1 MLRFCKYIL
10 SAFAIIAVSSCTM
23 VNRESKVEEVY
34 QNTKTGDVLRIQQA
48 SKAMRSKEGNE
59 SRVALLLPLTGE
71 NALLGRHMLDATQL
85 AMFDLKADNIHL
97 VPIDTAAGTE
107 YIKEKLDTE
116 QPDLI
121 LGPLYAADAKA
132 IHAYASSNNIC
143 MISFSNDK
151 DLAGKDCLFL
161 LGVMPDE
168 SVKRIAKYAMNK
180 HLPDINGVLPKN
192 KYGQTIEA
200 GLASLNKSSEQS
212 VKIIGRYNPATIKE
226 DLKQVNANIAHYAKA
241 DTTLLVPEGG
251 NNLRE
256 FVTDLRGTKG
266 GKKVKY
272 LGSGLWEDEKL
283 HDIPELNG
291 AWFASAPRND
301 RQSFEKRFEENFNY
315 KPSKLSSLAYDGIA
329 LIAALSQKGID
340 RSSFNKASITNSAG
354 FKGITGIFRFKSNG
368 TNQRAM
374 AVYEIRNDG
383 FLEIDPA
390 PQSFASVDYD

>member
-1 MLRFCKYIL
+1 
-10 SAFAIIAVSSCTM
+10 
-23 VNRESKVEEVY
+23 
-34 QNTKTGDVLRIQQA
+34 
-48 SKAMRSKEGNE
+48 
-59 SRVALLLPLTGE
+59 
-71 NALLGRHMLDATQL
+71 
-85 AMFDLKADNIHL
+85 
-97 VPIDTAAGTE
+97 
-107 YIKEKLDTE
+107 
-116 QPDLI
+116 
-121 LGPLYAADAKA
+121 
-132 IHAYASSNNIC
+132 
-143 MISFSNDK
+143 
-151 DLAGKDCLFL
+151 
-161 LGVMPDE
+161 
-168 SVKRIAKYAMNK
+168 
-180 HLPDINGVLPKN
+180 
-192 KYGQTIEA
+192 
-200 GLASLNKSSEQS
+200 
-212 VKIIGRYNPATIKE
+212 
-226 DLKQVNANIAHYAKA
+226 
-241 DTTLLVPEGG
+241 VPEGG

-256 FVTDLRGTKG
+256 FVTDLRGNKG